1 MADRGIRWTRGQ
13 RVLHPLDRHIIRV
26 VRGLVAWGEIP
37 QTCSD
42 TGLPVSDGR
51 FASTSLVL
59 ELHIAGYGTLR
70 LTLLYSTRSPQ
81 DNCRVTCT
89 YKRPALH

>member
-51 FASTSLVL
+51 FEDTSLVL
-59 ELHIAGYGTLR
+59 ELHIAGYGTPGSP
-70 LTLLYSTRSPQ
+70 LLYSASWTQ
-81 DNCRVTCT
+81 DNSRVE
-89 YKRPALH
+89 